1 MTTIH
6 RHLAVVMIAVLG
18 GGAMVSGAQAAD
30 GAAVVLCRTTRSD
43 AKLALRADRCRSSER
58 RLSIAE
64 TVDALGLLGPS
75 APSAQ
80 AINKCGQAACLC
92 TGSFCADLIGAGYC
106 ADFHCGGDQCICI
119 FPES

>member
-1 MTTIH
+1 MMRI
-6 RHLAVVMIAVLG
+6 RRNLVAIMIAALSV
-18 GGAMVSGAQAAD
+18 GATGPVAHAAD
-30 GAAVVLCRTTRSD
+30 DAAFVLCRAHRSD
-43 AKLALRADRCRSSER
+43 TRLALRTDRCRSSER

-64 TVDALGLLGPS
+64 AVDALGLLGPG

-92 TGSFCADLIGAGYC
+92 TGSFCADLIDANYC
-106 ADFHCGGDQCICI
+106 ADFHCGGDQCICV